1 MNVNLSSKNALFLG
15 IILMLTSATYTVASN
30 LPRSRQGTLVES
42 TSATEVMVRSAGI
55 GYWEKGMSKKK
66 DIDKTLTFSAEL
78 DARRA
83 AVYFV
88 LFGGTD
94 PLLKTSDEKSG
105 FEKIQEEF
113 FDAGNVNKYIAWEG
127 QEFISRVKKP
137 IKKNKK
143 YELHIEK
150 VFKVNKKMIVDE
162 LVSHSIIFDQKNLAE
177 MMGLPFIM
185 VLPAVSKG
193 ENPIDALKNDPQKA
207 HAASAIESFL
217 TARQY
222 DVLVPEQQ
230 AELNNL
236 TSAQLAIGDLSE
248 DYSYQLA
255 LSIGSDVYITYNV
268 NIENDKH
275 GTKKASVSVRAYETT
290 TARLLGTE
298 TGYSPSSSE
307 GTMALIESA
316 VNDGID
322 KVLSRITAYWKDDF
336 MRGIQYKLIV
346 SISENFSADQS
357 EEISFVFSD
366 MLEEF
371 TKNKKYKENIVTAQT
386 LDYLLW
392 CDPDRFDKPTKL
404 YRQIKKSF
412 KNNFVDGSL
421 NKVNINRKLL
431 VLKIDTE

>member
-1 MNVNLSSKNALFLG
+1 MEQKLTSGIAILLG
-15 IILMLTSATYTVASN
+15 IFFILASATYSIASN
-30 LPRSRQGTLVES
+30 LPRSRQGTLIES
-42 TSATEVMVRSAGI
+42 TSATEVMVRSGGI
-55 GYWEKGMSKKK
+55 GYWEKGMLKKK
-66 DIDKTLTFSAEL
+66 DIDKTLTVSAEL

-83 AVYFV
+83 ALYFV
-88 LFGGTD
+88 LYGGTD
-94 PLLKTSDEKSG
+94 PLLKTTDEKNS
-105 FEKIQEEF
+105 FEKIQEDF
-113 FDAGNVNKYIAWEG
+113 FDASSVNKYIAWEDQG
-127 QEFISRVKKP
+127 FVSRVKKP
-137 IKKNKK
+137 IQKKKK
-143 YELHIEK
+143 YELHVEK

-162 LVSHSIIFDQKNLAE
+162 LINRSIIIDQKDLAE
-177 MMGLPFIM
+177 LMGLPFIM
-185 VLPAVSKG
+185 VLPSVKKG
-193 ENPIDALKNDPQKA
+193 ENPIDALRNDPQKA

-222 DVLVPEQQ
+222 DILVPEQQ
-230 AELNNL
+230 AELNTL
-236 TSAQLAIGDLSE
+236 TAAQLAIGDLAE

-255 LSIGSDVYITYNV
+255 LSIGSDVYITYTV
-268 NIENDKH
+268 NLENDRH
-275 GTKKASVSVRAYETT
+275 GTKKASVSVRAFETT

-307 GTMALIESA
+307 APMALIESA
-316 VNDGID
+316 VNDGIG
-322 KVLSRITAYWKDDF
+322 KVLSRITAYWQDDF
-336 MRGIQYKLIV
+336 MRGIQFKLNV
-346 SISENFSADQS
+346 SISSNFSADQS

-412 KNNFVDGSL
+412 SSDFVDGTL

-431 VLKIDTE
+431 VLKIEPQ